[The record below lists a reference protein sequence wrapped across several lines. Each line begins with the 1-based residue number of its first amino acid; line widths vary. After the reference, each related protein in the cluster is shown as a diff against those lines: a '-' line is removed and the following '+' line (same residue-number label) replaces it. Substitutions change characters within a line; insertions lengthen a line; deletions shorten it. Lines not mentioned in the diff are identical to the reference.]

1 MDVFFYAKLQT
12 LFMDISLAFNTA
24 YLTVNYNETTVKLK
38 YVQKTHGKLEFHIL
52 HTEVPAEMLQ

>member
-38 YVQKTHGKLEFHIL
+38 YV
-52 HTEVPAEMLQ
+52 